1 MVMPV
6 GLVKVTCL
14 DCGWSCTR
22 NQRSDVLM
30 LPKVCGKCGGK
41 RLESNMA
48 SVINILQDV
57 LFINKLSKRILR

>member
-22 NQRSDVLM
+22 NQKSDVLM
-30 LPKVCGKCGGK
+30 LPQVCGKCGGK
-41 RLESNMA
+41 RLDV
-48 SVINILQDV
+48 SVANTPKSLLQ
-57 LFINKLSKRILR
+57 KLLNNWR

>member
-22 NQRSDVLM
+22 NQKSDVLM
-30 LPKVCGKCGGK
+30 LPKVCGKCGGIS
-41 RLESNMA
+41 LHLSY
-48 SVINILQDV
+48 INSINAFL
-57 LFINKLSKRILR
+57 NKLGRVIKKINR

>member
-22 NQRSDVLM
+22 NQKSDVLM

-41 RLESNMA
+41 RLDVSMVNMPK
-48 SVINILQDV
+48 SLLQ
-57 LFINKLSKRILR
+57 KLLNNWR